1 MRVFYQVHSIIN
13 SYNEVS
19 AFTAILFPCFSSK
32 KTHTIEAWWLFA
44 ETWNAVDLYLTSK
57 PPSYDGRNE
66 IMPTDFLPEAT
77 GRTAQY
83 LADLIQEVGF
93 SSG

>member
-1 MRVFYQVHSIIN
+1 M
-13 SYNEVS
+13 
-19 AFTAILFPCFSSK
+19 LFCSLAPHLK
-32 KTHTIEAWWLFA
+32 NTHTIEAWWLFA
-44 ETWNAVDLYLTSK
+44 ETWNVVDLYLTSK

-77 GRTAQY
+77 GRIAQY

-93 SSG
+93 SLG